1 MSLVKLQVKDNQ
13 SIREGNGWTERNGND
28 AKTSKLCPL
37 REMTKSI
44 LGVGQ
49 GE

>member
-1 MSLVKLQVKDNQ
+1 MKMGRKRMDGDS
-13 SIREGNGWTERNGND
+13 GND

-37 REMTKSI
+37 GEKTKSI

-49 GE
+49 GQRVYKGISWS